1 MRPVIPEGS
10 VSSNLPV
17 PSDPAETVLFIILSG
32 QVLLVMDH
40 RHVNFSSPLSIEAL
54 CELLNNSEDDIESLS
69 ASSGMN
75 PGNIGPV
82 EPENKAAASLQ
93 KDKSSKA
100 IWSVSE
106 VPDGSQFDDS
116 LDPRKQPK
124 YEMHFKQRVGSEDLF
139 MGLSRKNPSTAC
151 CEDLVVKIHLPNT
164 RASDMSLDITRKF
177 LDLRTPKYKL
187 GLHLPHPVNEKSGKA
202 QFKVDTET
210 LEVTLT
216 MVRDLDFVNFS

>member
-1 MRPVIPEGS
+1 M
-10 VSSNLPV
+10 
-17 PSDPAETVLFIILSG
+17 DP
-32 QVLLVMDH
+32 H
-40 RHVNFSSPLSIEAL
+40 RVDFSSPLSIEAL
-54 CELLNNSEDDIESLS
+54 CELLNNSDDENESLS
-69 ASSGMN
+69 VSSVMN
-75 PGNIGPV
+75 PGNIGPL
-82 EPENKAAASLQ
+82 EPEKKVTTSFQ
-93 KDKSSKA
+93 GDRSSKE

-106 VPDGSQFDDS
+106 VPDGSEFDDS

-187 GLHLPHPVNEKSGKA
+187 GLHLPHPVNEKTGKA
-202 QFKVDTET
+202 QYKVDTET

>member
-1 MRPVIPEGS
+1 MERP
-10 VSSNLPV
+10 N
-17 PSDPAETVLFIILSG
+17 D
-32 QVLLVMDH
+32 
-40 RHVNFSSPLSIEAL
+40 FSSPLSIEAL
-54 CELLNNSEDDIESLS
+54 CDLLNNAEDEQSLS
-69 ASSGMN
+69 SSSGIT
-75 PGNIGPV
+75 PGNIGPL
-82 EPENKAAASLQ
+82 ASE
-93 KDKSSKA
+93 KKWSSTFPNDISSKD

-116 LDPRKQPK
+116 LDPRKQPE

-151 CEDLVVKIHLPNT
+151 CEDIVVKIHLPNT

-187 GLHLPHPVNEKSGKA
+187 GLHLPHPVNEKTGKA

-216 MVRDLDFVNFS
+216 MVRDFDFVNFS

>member
-1 MRPVIPEGS
+1 
-10 VSSNLPV
+10 
-17 PSDPAETVLFIILSG
+17 
-32 QVLLVMDH
+32 MDH
-40 RHVNFSSPLSIEAL
+40 RHGDFSSPLSIEAL
-54 CELLNNSEDDIESLS
+54 CELLNNSGDDNESLS
-69 ASSGMN
+69 ACSGMN

-82 EPENKAAASLQ
+82 EPENKAAASFQ

-100 IWSVSE
+100 IWSVTE
-106 VPDGSQFDDS
+106 VPDGSQSDDS

-124 YEMHFKQRVGSEDLF
+124 YEIHFKQRVGSEDLF

-177 LDLRTPKYKL
+177 LDLRTPRYKL
-187 GLHLPHPVNEKSGKA
+187 GLHLPHPVNEKIGKA

-210 LEVTLT
+210 LEVTLAV
-216 MVRDLDFVNFS
+216 VRDLDFVNFS

>member
-1 MRPVIPEGS
+1 
-10 VSSNLPV
+10 
-17 PSDPAETVLFIILSG
+17 
-32 QVLLVMDH
+32 MDH
-40 RHVNFSSPLSIEAL
+40 RHVDFTSPLSIEAL
-54 CELLNNSEDDIESLS
+54 CDLLNNSEDDTESLS
-69 ASSGMN
+69 ASCGMN

-82 EPENKAAASLQ
+82 EPGKKATASFQ
-93 KDKSSKA
+93 KDKSTKA

-106 VPDGSQFDDS
+106 VPDGSEFDDS

-124 YEMHFKQRVGSEDLF
+124 YEMHFKQRVGTEDLF
-139 MGLSRKNPSTAC
+139 TGLSRKNPSTAC

-187 GLHLPHPVNEKSGKA
+187 GLHLPHPVNEKTGKA
-202 QFKVDTET
+202 QFKVDTQT

>member
-1 MRPVIPEGS
+1 NHVAVETYWGPLRRHRRDSRYLRPS
-10 VSSNLPV
+10 
-17 PSDPAETVLFIILSG
+17 LFIILSV

-40 RHVNFSSPLSIEAL
+40 RHGDFSSPLSIEAL
-54 CELLNNSEDDIESLS
+54 CELLNNSGDDNEPLCVLRDESREHWACRAGEQKL
-69 ASSGMN
+69 
-75 PGNIGPV
+75 PP
-82 EPENKAAASLQ
+82 

-100 IWSVSE
+100 IWSVTE
-106 VPDGSQFDDS
+106 VPDGSQSDDS

-124 YEMHFKQRVGSEDLF
+124 YEIHFKQRVGSEDLF

-177 LDLRTPKYKL
+177 LDLRTPRYKL
-187 GLHLPHPVNEKSGKA
+187 GLHLPHPVNEKIGKA

-210 LEVTLT
+210 LEVTLAV
-216 MVRDLDFVNFS
+216 VRDLDFVNFS

>member
-1 MRPVIPEGS
+1 MTVSPFLPSLKRILQVI
-10 VSSNLPV
+10 
-17 PSDPAETVLFIILSG
+17 
-32 QVLLVMDH
+32 LVMDPH
-40 RHVNFSSPLSIEAL
+40 RVDFSSPLSIEAL
-54 CELLNNSEDDIESLS
+54 CELLNNSDDENESLS
-69 ASSGMN
+69 VSSVMN
-75 PGNIGPV
+75 PGNIGPL
-82 EPENKAAASLQ
+82 EPEKKVTTSFQ
-93 KDKSSKA
+93 GDRSSKE

-106 VPDGSQFDDS
+106 VPDGSEFDDS

-187 GLHLPHPVNEKSGKA
+187 GLHLPHPVNEKTGKA
-202 QFKVDTET
+202 QYKVDTET